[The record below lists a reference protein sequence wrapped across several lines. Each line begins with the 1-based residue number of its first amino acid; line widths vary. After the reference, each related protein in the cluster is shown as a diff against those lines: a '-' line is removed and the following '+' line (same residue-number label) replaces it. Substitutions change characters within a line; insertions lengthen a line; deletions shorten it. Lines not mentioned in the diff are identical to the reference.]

1 MEVKLEGDCD
11 ADMVLPLKGGSTTH
25 SQSPAMPI
33 GDGDR
38 SNLILRVTIA
48 LFCIGRCRALNETMP
63 NNISELSAAFCDKFT
78 DLLGHGVCAPRIG
91 SRAIPSSR

>member
-1 MEVKLEGDCD
+1 
-11 ADMVLPLKGGSTTH
+11 
-25 SQSPAMPI
+25 
-33 GDGDR
+33 
-38 SNLILRVTIA
+38 
-48 LFCIGRCRALNETMP
+48 LNETMP